1 MNFLQKYHK
10 KAFEAEKVE
19 IKRQLTEKEDAKK
32 KYGDMLD
39 ELTRKTDGKF
49 QQYLEKF
56 DKVIA
61 SGQTLKEVSSI
72 FAGQLR

>member
-1 MNFLQKYHK
+1 
-10 KAFEAEKVE
+10 
-19 IKRQLTEKEDAKK
+19 
-32 KYGDMLD
+32 MLD

-72 FAGQLR
+72 FAEQLEKEYTLACRRLNIPVLI

>member
-1 MNFLQKYHK
+1 MNFLQKYHQ

-19 IKRQLTEKEDAKK
+19 IKRELSEKKDVKK

-39 ELTRKTDGKF
+39 ELTRKTDGKV

-56 DKVIA
+56 DKVVDV
-61 SGQTLKEVSSI
+61 GQTLKEVSSI
-72 FAGQLR
+72 VAEQFK